1 MALALF
7 DMDGTLIDGN
17 TTADY
22 VKSRWQRGLL
32 RTRDALSA
40 FVVYGRYRLGVVDMV
55 TMLHEAAQEVQG
67 QSEQALIDECRV
79 IYEERV
85 RQRICPDMRQKVAE
99 HRAAGDQLAIVTAS
113 TPYIARH
120 LAAELQIERVL
131 ATELEVEGGVFTG
144 RLAGDPCF
152 GRFKID
158 AVERLLGDATLTL
171 QDAYFYS
178 DSDSDAPLLQRVGKP
193 VVVRPDPRLR
203 WRAWRNGWPIL

>member
-7 DMDGTLIDGN
+7 DMDGTLVDGN

-32 RTRDALSA
+32 RTRDALTA
-40 FVVYGRYRLGVVDMV
+40 FVVYSRYRLGVVDMV
-55 TMLHEAAQEVQG
+55 TMLHEAALATKG
-67 QSEQALIDECRV
+67 QTEQSLIDECRV

-85 RQRICPDMRQKVAE
+85 RSRICPEMRRKVDA
-99 HRAAGDQLAIVTAS
+99 HRQAGDKLAIVTAS

-120 LAAELQIERVL
+120 LAAELQIDVLL
-131 ATELEVEGGVFTG
+131 ATELEVVDGVFTG

-158 AVERLLGDATLTL
+158 AVERLMRLEHFAWDETF
-171 QDAYFYS
+171 FYS
-178 DSDSDAPLLQRVGKP
+178 DSDSDAPLLARVGKP
-193 VVVRPDPRLR
+193 MVVRPDPRLR
-203 WRAWRNGWPIL
+203 WRAWRMKWPIL

>member
-40 FVVYGRYRLGVVDMV
+40 FVVYGRYRLGSVDMV
-55 TMLHEAAQEVQG
+55 TLLHEAAREVAG
-67 QSEQALIDECRV
+67 QPEQAMIDECRI

-85 RQRICPDMRQKVAE
+85 RARICPTMRARVEQ
-99 HRAAGDQLAIVTAS
+99 HRQQGDKLAIVTAS

-120 LAAELQIERVL
+120 LAADLQIDVLL
-131 ATELEVEGGVFTG
+131 ATELEVVDGVFTG
-144 RLAGDPCF
+144 QLAGNPCY
-152 GRFKID
+152 GHFKID
-158 AVERLLGDATLTL
+158 AVARLLQDEHAALADAS
-171 QDAYFYS
+171 FYS
-178 DSDSDAPLLQRVGKP
+178 DSDSDAPLLERVGKP

-203 WRAWRNGWPIL
+203 LRAWRKGWPVL

>member
-22 VKSRWQRGLL
+22 VKSRWERGLL
-32 RTRDALSA
+32 RTRDALA
-40 FVVYGRYRLGVVDMV
+40 AWVVYSRYRLGAVDMV
-55 TMLHEAAQEVQG
+55 TLLHEAAREVKG
-67 QSEQALIDECRV
+67 QTEQSLVDEYRI

-85 RQRICPDMRQKVAE
+85 RQRICPRMRERVGI
-99 HRAAGDQLAIVTAS
+99 HRQNGDRMAIVTAS

-120 LAAELQIERVL
+120 LAAELEIDVVL
-131 ATELEVEGGVFTG
+131 ATELEVIDGSFTG
-144 RLAGDPCF
+144 RLSGDPCF

-158 AVERLLGDATLTL
+158 AVERLLQAERFALK
-171 QDAYFYS
+171 DAYFYS
-178 DSDSDAPLLQRVGKP
+178 DSDSDAPLLAHVGKP

-203 WRAWRNGWPIL
+203 WRAWRNQWPKL

>member
-32 RTRDALSA
+32 RTRDALQA
-40 FVVYGRYRLGVVDMV
+40 FVVYGRYRLGAVDMV
-55 TMLHEAAQEVQG
+55 TLLHEAALEVKGQPEQE
-67 QSEQALIDECRV
+67 LIDECRI

-85 RQRICPDMRQKVAE
+85 RPRICPQMRQKVAE
-99 HRAAGDQLAIVTAS
+99 HRQRGDKLAIVTAS

-120 LAAELQIERVL
+120 LAAELQIDTLL
-131 ATELEVEGGVFTG
+131 ATELEVVDGVFTG

-158 AVERLLGDATLTL
+158 AVQRLLEAADFALSE
-171 QDAYFYS
+171 AYFYS
-178 DSDSDAPLLQRVGKP
+178 DSDSDAPLLLRVGKP

-203 WRAWRNGWPIL
+203 WRAWRQGWPVL